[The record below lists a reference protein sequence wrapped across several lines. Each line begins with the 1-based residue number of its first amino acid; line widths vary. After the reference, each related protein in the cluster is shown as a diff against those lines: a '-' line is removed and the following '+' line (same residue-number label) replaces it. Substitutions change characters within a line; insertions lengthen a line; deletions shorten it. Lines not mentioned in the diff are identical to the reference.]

1 VSDSQL
7 DFTTF
12 LASHGYISEVDAQ
25 RVREVVRNDSVP
37 LGKVLVMTG
46 MMGIKSV
53 MAVLSAQTED
63 PKERFGAIAIRLG
76 FITPEQL
83 GEALRRQSEV
93 RLHPAQVVLDLDLL
107 DDARWREAMVAYC
120 KFQESRVP

>member
-1 VSDSQL
+1 
-7 DFTTF
+7 
-12 LASHGYISEVDAQ
+12 
-25 RVREVVRNDSVP
+25 
-37 LGKVLVMTG
+37 VLVMTG

-53 MAVLSAQTED
+53 MAVLAAQTED

-120 KFQESRVP
+120 KFQESRVS